1 MKKIINAEG
10 QKFVP
15 VTTDDLV
22 LDAVPTV
29 NSFNSVTSDA
39 VARAVAGASG
49 EVPQVTEGDNGK
61 ILTAIYDAGGPAVEW
76 GEAPSST
83 VSTSGVISGDG
94 SAADP
99 VVLNVGAGLSSVTS
113 GGTTTFTVTDIA
125 GGYFRLTRDQ
135 ALAILQ
141 SQSPVTVN
149 FTGNGS
155 WKCNSAGSEYIFGLN
170 CSRNRTVFFNPLR
183 QGNDATYP
191 QPWEGDI
198 SAVNYVL
205 DPSNVD
211 TTHGISVQDMVTALE
226 ADPTIEYVYLNY
238 YMPQYGY
245 WTTCP
250 DSLSG
255 YSAVFTVPSA
265 SGATTSLVVANPVP
279 AYAAGDVGKVLT
291 VNSGATG
298 VEWASATGGGY
309 TPVDLQTITAA
320 PYNIPVGNRQD
331 VAVTLTGY
339 TTSDILTIQLAS
351 DCTDAVVK
359 VNATP
364 AGFDGIRVMRGSDT
378 VALFGLDAIYDVR
391 TLVFED
397 SERVLLTTNATG
409 DSGYE
414 VPTSFSE
421 VDLSQEAHLI
431 SDVDITTVRSSDARA
446 FLIEIKG
453 RNAIIHAL

>member
-1 MKKIINAEG
+1 MRKIINAEG
-10 QKFVP
+10 QEFVP
-15 VTTDDLV
+15 VSTDDLV

-49 EVPQVTEGDNGK
+49 EVPAVTENDNGK
-61 ILTAIYDAGGPAVEW
+61 VLSAIYDAGGPAVEW
-76 GEAPSST
+76 AEAPSST

-113 GGTTTFTVTDIA
+113 GGPTTFTVTDIVE
-125 GGYFRLTRDQ
+125 GSFRLTRDQ

-155 WKCNSAGSEYIFGLN
+155 WKCHGAGDEYIFGLN
-170 CSRNRTVFFNPLR
+170 CSGNRTVFFNPLR
-183 QGNDATYP
+183 QWNDATYP

-211 TTHGISVQDMVTALE
+211 TTHGISVQAMVTALE

-238 YMPQYGY
+238 CTPQYGY
-245 WTTCP
+245 WTTFS

-279 AYAAGDVGKVLT
+279 AYAAGDAGKVLT

-298 VEWASATGGGY
+298 VEWAAVPQELPVIGSAGQVLTVNATATGVEWATPSGGGGSSNIVIINY
-309 TPVDLQTITAA
+309 DSTDASSMFSAADTAIQAGKLPVLIVPKNMWETAA
-320 PYNIPVGNRQD
+320 FYYTSHGGDSMQGGIMFACTEYGDNFS
-331 VAVTLTGY
+331 LMH
-339 TTSDILTIQLAS
+339 TTSSTRTIQLLN
-351 DCTDAVVK
+351 T
-359 VNATP
+359 
-364 AGFDGIRVMRGSDT
+364 GGT
-378 VALFGLDAIYDVR
+378 VTAYYTEFLG
-391 TLVFED
+391 
-397 SERVLLTTNATG
+397 TTTG
-409 DSGYE
+409 TSWSPY
-414 VPTSFSE
+414 VP
-421 VDLSQEAHLI
+421 
-431 SDVDITTVRSSDARA
+431 
-446 FLIEIKG
+446 
-453 RNAIIHAL
+453 